1 MIRFPRS
8 ILPIDISRAKKRIRS
23 YRCRRSPIHRFKLLP
38 PLPLGPAIGVA
49 IHGALSRAL
58 VVAVIE
64 FQLCRSTGEVPY
76 MLLVVALFLAA
87 IRCPR
92 TPLPPPPPPLTRY
105 KRGGYLC
112 PEWYR
117 RAPSTAIPCTGIRFT
132 GSSTLSGP
140 LVSFIPRLRISRSC
154 REFLIT
160 RRSSIKV
167 PAAHAPSLLCG
178 TRTKSR
184 AGRSPSKIEI
194 LEDQRNA
201 VYTRQQGID
210 RDGRLVPFSR
220 SLSYFPVFRARTS
233 YDDIRVLVRMTSA
246 KEYRGSFGVEGSRG
260 RGDGI

>member
-92 TPLPPPPPPLTRY
+92 TPLPPPPPLTRY

-194 LEDQRNA
+194 WK
-201 VYTRQQGID
+201 
-210 RDGRLVPFSR
+210 
-220 SLSYFPVFRARTS
+220 
-233 YDDIRVLVRMTSA
+233 TSA
-246 KEYRGSFGVEGSRG
+246 TLFTRDNRESIVMAVSSLFLDRFPIFRFFEHG
-260 RGDGI
+260 RRTTIFVSWFE